1 MIGIRQ
7 NVSACAAFLG
17 YLQRSEPNSQDPG
30 VQLWPLVYT
39 AADPASPLLT
49 HSAYQTPCAAQDTL
63 FLFNA
68 LRIF

>member
-1 MIGIRQ
+1 MIGIQQ

-39 AADPASPLLT
+39 AADPASLCLSIT
-49 HSAYQTPCAAQDTL
+49 HPFSLP
-63 FLFNA
+63 NA
-68 LRIF
+68 MCCTRHIISI